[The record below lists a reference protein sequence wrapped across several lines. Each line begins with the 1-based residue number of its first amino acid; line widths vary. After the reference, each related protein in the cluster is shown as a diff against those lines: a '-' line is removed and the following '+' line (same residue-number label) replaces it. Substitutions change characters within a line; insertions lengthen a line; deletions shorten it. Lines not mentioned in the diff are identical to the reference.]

1 MAERLLASDQ
11 RPAFI
16 VAVDG
21 FEGEQSAI
29 VVHDGA
35 GAPLP
40 VVYCIARQN
49 EVTCVLEFVDYGYRS
64 IEEAREAWPGTTP
77 PTGGV
82 GGNGMPDGL
91 SVP

>member
-1 MAERLLASDQ
+1 MAEQPRVTAQ

-16 VAVDG
+16 VAVEG

-35 GAPLP
+35 GAPLQ

-49 EVTCVLEFVDYGYRS
+49 EVTSVLEFVDYGYRS
-64 IEEAREAWPGTTP
+64 VEEAREAWPEAQ
-77 PTGGV
+77 
-82 GGNGMPDGL
+82 
-91 SVP
+91 